1 MNWGVYPESIYY
13 ILKKFSAY
21 ESIPPLI
28 IIENGA
34 AFSDE
39 VKNGEVNDPKRLNY
53 LKDNIAQVLRA
64 KQEGVNTTGY
74 FVWTFLDNFEW
85 TEGYYPRFG
94 LIYVDFETQDALQNH
109 QVIGMPV
116 FFIVKTLKRLN
127 DRLHRNQKVEF
138 CN

>member
-1 MNWGVYPESIYY
+1 MNWEVYPESIYY

-21 ESIPPLI
+21 EDIPPLI
-28 IIENGA
+28 ITENGA

-64 KQEGVNTTGY
+64 KQEGVNTAGY

-85 TEGYYPRFG
+85 TECYYPRFG
-94 LIYVDFETQDALQNH
+94 LIYIDFETQDAL
-109 QVIGMPV
+109 
-116 FFIVKTLKRLN
+116 
-127 DRLHRNQKVEF
+127 
-138 CN
+138 